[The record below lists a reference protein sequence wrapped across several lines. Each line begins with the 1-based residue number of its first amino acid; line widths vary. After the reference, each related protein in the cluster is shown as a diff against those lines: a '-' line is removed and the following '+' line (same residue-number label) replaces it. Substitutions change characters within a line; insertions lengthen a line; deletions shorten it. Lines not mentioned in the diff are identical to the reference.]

1 MLLVTSLATAT
12 TYRTRARGWRLLA
25 AAAALAAWTL
35 AAPAAALGQEHAAPV
50 PQEHAAPVPAAE
62 AAPPA
67 PQEPGGHGA
76 DAPADAAHGQGEHAA
91 EGHEAESPWGLVG
104 RLFNF
109 AILAGSLVYL
119 LRSPF
124 AAYLG
129 TRATTIRADLANAEQ
144 TRASAARQLEE
155 IEARMRALP
164 GEIQALTDR
173 GKREIA
179 AEEARIREAAE
190 SERQRMI
197 EQARRE
203 IELQVRNAERMLR
216 RRAGELAVDVAAE
229 RVARS
234 IDAADHARL
243 VERYLDRVGAAS

>member
-1 MLLVTSLATAT
+1 MTPKTDTSPRNVPIRHRALGSALAVV
-12 TYRTRARGWRLLA
+12 A
-25 AAAALAAWTL
+25 AAAVLAL
-35 AAPAAALGQEHAAPV
+35 AAPAAAQEHAAP
-50 PQEHAAPVPAAE
+50 PAASQEHAAPAQPSTPHDAE
-62 AAPPA
+62 
-67 PQEPGGHGA
+67 
-76 DAPADAAHGQGEHAA
+76 PADAHGQGEHAQA
-91 EGHEAESPWGLVG
+91 EHGAEAHGEEHASESPWALIGK
-104 RLFNF
+104 LFNF

-129 TRATTIRADLANAEQ
+129 SRAKTIRADLANAEQ
-144 TRASAARQLEE
+144 TRVAAARQLEE

-164 GEIQALTDR
+164 GEIEALTDR

-190 SERQRMI
+190 AERLRML

-203 IELQVRNAERMLR
+203 IDLQVRAAERMLR

-229 RVARS
+229 RVKRT
-234 IDAADHARL
+234 IGAADHARL
-243 VERYLDRVGAAS
+243 VEKYLDQVGAGL